1 MPNLLS
7 GTSTE
12 KKNQIFKEMYLMPR
26 SSKIPTDTVIKTK
39 FTKIN
44 KKQGEIRYYE
54 GQGKR
59 NLVPQNYRYT
69 NYRTY
74 KI

>member
-1 MPNLLS
+1 
-7 GTSTE
+7 
-12 KKNQIFKEMYLMPR
+12 MPR